1 MVAACCSALAHG
13 GNDTGNAI
21 APLIGIYLLYSYGP
35 LDATYKSTWWL
46 FAFGGGFMTVGLFM
60 YGKKCIETMGTNITK
75 VTPSSG
81 FTTSIVAV
89 CVVQICSVLGL
100 PVSSTHCQ
108 VGAVIGIGVE
118 GILS

>member
-1 MVAACCSALAHG
+1 
-13 GNDTGNAI
+13 
-21 APLIGIYLLYSYGP
+21 
-35 LDATYKSTWWL
+35 
-46 FAFGGGFMTVGLFM
+46 MTVGLFM